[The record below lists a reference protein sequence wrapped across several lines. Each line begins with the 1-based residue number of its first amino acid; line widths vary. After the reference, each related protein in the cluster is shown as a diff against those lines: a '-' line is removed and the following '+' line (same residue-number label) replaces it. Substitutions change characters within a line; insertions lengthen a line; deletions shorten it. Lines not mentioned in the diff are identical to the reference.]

1 MAQMFGYVFVRRK
14 LERCHFAHRNI
25 YVTVH
30 PTISWWERG
39 RDAKVTT
46 YCLPL
51 YLLWCNSGF
60 GNDNVFFVV
69 TNTPR
74 MITARK
80 TWVNNIASLS
90 HFSLNWK
97 ETAKT
102 QRTKIPRLVTHV
114 LYITLTACAH
124 LTTVY
129 QFYRKHLFCDELVIV
144 SDFELCMQW

>member
-1 MAQMFGYVFVRRK
+1 
-14 LERCHFAHRNI
+14 
-25 YVTVH
+25 
-30 PTISWWERG
+30 
-39 RDAKVTT
+39 
-46 YCLPL
+46 
-51 YLLWCNSGF
+51 
-60 GNDNVFFVV
+60 
-69 TNTPR
+69 
-74 MITARK
+74 MITARQ

-97 ETAKT
+97 ENEKDARQQVA
-102 QRTKIPRLVTHV
+102 QRTKIPRLVPHV